1 MKGGLSMGVNI
12 VLILLGS
19 INMIIGCYSN
29 IVDNR
34 MAFTGI
40 GIGFYISAIIVSI
53 VNFLKIK

>member
-1 MKGGLSMGVNI
+1 MGVNI

-29 IVDNR
+29 IIDNR

-40 GIGFYISAIIVSI
+40 GIGFYMSAIIVSI
-53 VNFLKIK
+53 VNFLRIK

>member
-1 MKGGLSMGVNI
+1 MKAHVI
-12 VLILLGS
+12 LILLGS
-19 INMIIGCYSN
+19 IKMIIGCYSN

-40 GIGFYISAIIVSI
+40 GIGFYMSAIIVSI